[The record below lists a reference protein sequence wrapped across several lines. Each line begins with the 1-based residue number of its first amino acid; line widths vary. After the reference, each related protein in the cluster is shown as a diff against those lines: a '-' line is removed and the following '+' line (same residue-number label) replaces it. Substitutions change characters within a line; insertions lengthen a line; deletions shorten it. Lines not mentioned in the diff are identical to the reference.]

1 MSLHIQGT
9 NKHKGNFG
17 LMGECLDC
25 MEEIK
30 KSRCTVDVREFEM
43 KWYWQVKRFWEQ
55 VDIKGEDD
63 CWEWRGATRKNGTE
77 STAYFPSPFHSGK
90 TQSAPRIAFWL
101 SRGYTGKYRIF
112 NQPECKTF
120 CCNPKHL
127 MIKGLREIPQCKAI
141 KDIKLH
147 HENILQY
154 HRERNKQN

>member
-1 MSLHIQGT
+1 
-9 NKHKGNFG
+9 
-17 LMGECLDC
+17 

-55 VDIKGEDD
+55 VDIKGEDE
-63 CWEWRGATRKNGTE
+63 CWRWKGATRKNGTE

-112 NQPECKTF
+112 NKPTCTPF

-127 MIKGLREIPQCKAI
+127 MLKGVRDIPECKSI

-154 HRERNKQN
+154 HRERNKQT